1 MMGLS
6 YNCLLRPLLLL
17 LLLSMISL
25 FLSSGFCLL
34 FVLSAGLCFLLNF

>member
-6 YNCLLRPLLLL
+6 YNCLLRPLLL

>member
-1 MMGLS
+1 MVLNDGLS
-6 YNCLLRPLLLL
+6 YSCLLRT

>member
-6 YNCLLRPLLLL
+6 YNCLLRPLL

-34 FVLSAGLCFLLNF
+34 FVLSAGLCLLLNF